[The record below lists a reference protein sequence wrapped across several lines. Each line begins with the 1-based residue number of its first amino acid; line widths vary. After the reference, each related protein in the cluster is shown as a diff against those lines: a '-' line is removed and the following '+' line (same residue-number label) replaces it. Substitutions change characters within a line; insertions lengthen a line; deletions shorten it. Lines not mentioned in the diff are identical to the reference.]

1 MINRLLFSL
10 ALALFVCAFA
20 FHPPVAFAQAGV
32 IASTTSIFGSAWTFL
47 VTYVP
52 YIVTAAAAA
61 TAVLPQGKPGSVW
74 DTIRTVINWAAFNW
88 GNAKNVQL
96 K

>member
-1 MINRLLFSL
+1 M
-10 ALALFVCAFA
+10 
-20 FHPPVAFAQAGV
+20 
-32 IASTTSIFGSAWTFL
+32 SIFSTVVDYAT
-47 VTYVP
+47 TYVP
-52 YIVTAAAAA
+52 LVVTAAAAA

-74 DTIRTVINWAAFNW
+74 DTIRTVVNWAAFNW